1 MKTEQLNRL
10 LNTACKIITQLEHNA
25 DAEQAKKINAMF
37 DEIKYADKIDE
48 EMKDS
53 SPSLLWSDGQD
64 LCDSLDDDLCSVM
77 DKHIKKGFV
86 SEKGELFF
94 DDDDIVNE
102 FNSHL
107 MGLQRLIIDTYDIP
121 YSIVPTEH
129 EYDGKTYL
137 GNAFD
142 FSNDA
147 GVKADLEAQDHD
159 LFGEDKV

>member
-10 LNTACKIITQLEHNA
+10 LNTACEIITQLEHNA

-64 LCDSLDDDLCSVM
+64 LCDSFDDDLCGVM
-77 DKHIKKGFV
+77 NKHLKKG
-86 SEKGELFF
+86 SMFF
-94 DDDDIVNE
+94 EDDDLVDK
-102 FNSHL
+102 FDYHL
-107 MGLQRLIIDTYDIP
+107 NGLMALALDTHSIAYSVVRKP
-121 YSIVPTEH
+121 YNV
-129 EYDGKTYL
+129 DGKIL
-137 GNAFD
+137 SRLAFD
-142 FSNDA
+142 FNIDA

>member
-64 LCDSLDDDLCSVM
+64 LCDS
-77 DKHIKKGFV
+77 
-86 SEKGELFF
+86 F
-94 DDDDIVNE
+94 DD
-102 FNSHL
+102 
-107 MGLQRLIIDTYDIP
+107 
-121 YSIVPTEH
+121 
-129 EYDGKTYL
+129 
-137 GNAFD
+137 D